1 MVDRGMRVNLETSS
15 FITGQKDVALAFEPD
30 AGHAPI
36 TFEGDA
42 IVLPT
47 EGGGAS
53 DILTAAS
60 QITSKL
66 SAIPFSEIGQNLNKL
81 LVTADNTLGGE
92 QVKNALTSL
101 SATLQSVQQL
111 VATTNRGLAPT
122 LHQLPALTAN
132 LQATLRGTNLAITQL
147 NRGYGNDSDFQRS
160 LGQLM
165 VQANGALRSVKDL
178 ADFLDRHPEALLLGR
193 TGHATGGE

>member
-1 MVDRGMRVNLETSS
+1 MVDRGMRVDLETSS
-15 FITGQKDVALAFEPD
+15 FITGQKEVGLAFEPD
-30 AGHAPI
+30 AGHAALS
-36 TFEGDA
+36 FEGDA

-66 SAIPFSEIGQNLNKL
+66 SAIPFDEIGRNLNKL
-81 LVTADNTLGGE
+81 LVTSNQTLGGD
-92 QVKNALTSL
+92 QVKNALSSL
-101 SATLQSVQQL
+101 AATLASVQHL
-111 VATTNRGLAPT
+111 VATTDRGLEPT
-122 LHQLPALTAN
+122 LHELPALSAS
-132 LQATLRGTNLAITQL
+132 LQATLRDTNTAVKQL
-147 NRGYGNDSDFQRS
+147 NRGYGNNSDFQRS

-165 VQANGALRSVKDL
+165 DQADGALRSVKDL

-193 TGHATGGE
+193 TGHATGGQ